1 MVQYIVDN
9 VRVPLLGIEPVNSS
23 AYCRIISRSY
33 FCLDTHYINIT
44 TRNYTNQSFF
54 EITITP
60 SSFAA
65 SYKAKVSILSS
76 GNATNYS
83 GNEKH

>member
-23 AYCRIISRSY
+23 AYCRIIGRSY
-33 FCLDTHYINIT
+33 FCLDTHYTNITT
-44 TRNYTNQSFF
+44 TRNYTNQRFF
-54 EITITP
+54 EVTTTP

-65 SYKAKVSILSS
+65 SY
-76 GNATNYS
+76 
-83 GNEKH
+83 

>member
-1 MVQYIVDN
+1 M
-9 VRVPLLGIEPVNSS
+9 RVPLLGIEPVNSS

-44 TRNYTNQSFF
+44 TRNYTNQRFF
-54 EITITP
+54 EVTITP

-65 SYKAKVSILSS
+65 SYKANESTLSS
-76 GNATNYS
+76 GNATNYFGS
-83 GNEKH
+83 EKH

>member
-1 MVQYIVDN
+1 M
-9 VRVPLLGIEPVNSS
+9 RVPLLGIEPVNSS
-23 AYCRIISRSY
+23 AYCQIISRSY
-33 FCLDTHYINIT
+33 FCFDTHYINIT
-44 TRNYTNQSFF
+44 TRNYTNQRFF
-54 EITITP
+54 EVITTL

-76 GNATNYS
+76 GNANNYF

>member
-23 AYCRIISRSY
+23 AHCRIIGRSY
-33 FCLDTHYINIT
+33 FCLDTHYTNIT
-44 TRNYTNQSFF
+44 TRNYTNQRFF
-54 EITITP
+54 EVTTTP
-60 SSFAA
+60 SFAA